1 MKRSQMV
8 SVYAPWN
15 KDKKGAAWNHGKKWP
30 DEIKEKISQSTL
42 RWWQEHPEESLRKQ
56 RT

>member
-1 MKRSQMV
+1 MV

-15 KDKKGAAWNHGKKWP
+15 KDMKGAAWNHGKKWP